1 MSEPEWSDFKV
12 VLALGRGGSVAA
24 AARILGVDGSTI
36 SRRLAAAEAAMGA
49 VLIVRG
55 GREFAFTTA
64 GRTALAAGEAMD
76 AAVTAASASVRAT
89 RADLTGMVHITMT
102 PSLFHFLAPF
112 PTLVADKHPGLLVE
126 INSTRAVVDLAKG
139 DADIALRVNR
149 PTDLDLI
156 VGYTFGMGMALYAA
170 KGYLDS
176 HGRPTSAEDLHRH
189 KLVLYSTKFS
199 AQPYTAWLNRFA
211 DPAKPYMSVDS
222 VDTAHTMIAAGHGI
236 GVLWCCH
243 ADAFCDMERV
253 LPDPI
258 HTTSVYTIW
267 HASLRGSARLKAVV
281 DMLTAHLIKNRATLQ
296 GKA

>member
-1 MSEPEWSDFKV
+1 MSEPDWSDFKV

-24 AARILGVDGSTI
+24 AARILNVDGSTV

-55 GREFAFTTA
+55 GREFAFTA
-64 GRTALAAGEAMD
+64 EGKAALAAAEAMD
-76 AAVTAASASVRAT
+76 AAVTTAAASVRAT
-89 RADLTGMVHITMT
+89 RADLAGFVRISMT
-102 PSLFHFLAPF
+102 PSLFHFLTPF
-112 PTLVADKHPGLLVE
+112 PALVSEKHPGLLVE
-126 INSTRAVVDLAKG
+126 ISSSREVINLAKG
-139 DADIALRVNR
+139 EADIALRVGR

-176 HGRPTSAEDLHRH
+176 HGRPTSAEDLHQH

-199 AQPYTAWLNRFA
+199 AQPFAEWLNRFA

-243 ADAFCDMERV
+243 ADAFSDMERV

-258 HTTSVYTIW
+258 HTTSVHTIW

-281 DMLTAHLIKNRATLQ
+281 DMLTAHLIKKRATLQ
-296 GKA
+296 GTA